1 MTERQVLEALT
12 SLAERERSDARR
24 RLARHGRVS
33 LSDGAAG
40 VSLRPRTF
48 VNRPHPRLHGVS
60 APRTI
65 RVISALAAAL
75 AVIWFGGTQAEQPNP
90 ERFEP
95 AYQASLTPPPTLAL
109 PESTP
114 PLDLAPAAT
123 PLPVQAV
130 RLLAWSPPSL
140 RPLGRYQPTPQP
152 AQPPPAARLEAP
164 PPPQVAV
171 VADPQWDLVASLAIH
186 RTPAGLL

>member
-24 RLARHGRVS
+24 RLARRSRVS
-33 LSDGAAG
+33 FSNGAAG
-40 VSLRPRTF
+40 VSLR
-48 VNRPHPRLHGVS
+48 GVS
-60 APRTI
+60 AAESS
-65 RVISALAAAL
+65 RVLLTLAATL
-75 AVIWFGGTQAEQPNP
+75 AVAWLAGPQAEQPSP

-95 AYQASLTPPPTLAL
+95 AYQASVTPPPTLAL

-152 AQPPPAARLEAP
+152 VQPPPAARLEAP

-171 VADPQWDLVASLAIH
+171 VAEPQWDLVASLALH